1 MTVHDNRKFSTVS
14 KMIIFVMVAAEKNH
28 SLKSST
34 ELSLGKPMAFCSR
47 DFLIIRNMIW
57 KEQMLAFPKGVI
69 D

>member
-1 MTVHDNRKFSTVS
+1 
-14 KMIIFVMVAAEKNH
+14 MIIFVMVAAEKNH